1 MKKGLHMTSK
11 TRVSGFLLLAY
22 VVLLGGVLLYNGWQ
36 SAGSEDKA
44 VVSVSDE
51 GITIENKDAGRI

>member
-22 VVLLGGVLLYNGWQ
+22 VVLLGGYSSIMGGKVQAL
-36 SAGSEDKA
+36 K
-44 VVSVSDE
+44 
-51 GITIENKDAGRI
+51 IRR